1 MLETECCW
9 GDRGMRILLAED
21 DPNISGHVVEKL
33 AREGY
38 LVEVFASG
46 PDVWEEGETGDYSA
60 IILDL
65 GLPGMDGLSILK
77 RWRGAGINTPVLVLT
92 ARGSWMERVDGFDAG
107 ADDYLPK
114 PFRTEELLARLRALL
129 RRTGAVAARVKSAN
143 RFTLDESA
151 RRVTFDGRE
160 LDLSPLEYRM
170 IALFI
175 GKPGE
180 VLSPTELASQ
190 VQGRD
195 DDSAKNA
202 VEAMVARLRK
212 KTDSDAI
219 ETRRGFGYV
228 LPERPR

>member
-1 MLETECCW
+1 
-9 GDRGMRILLAED
+9 MRILLAED
-21 DPNISGHVVEKL
+21 DPNISGHVVENL
-33 AREGY
+33 GREGY
-38 LVEVFASG
+38 RVEVFASG

-129 RRTGAVAARVKSAN
+129 RRAGAVSARVKSAN

-195 DDSAKNA
+195 DDAAKNA
-202 VEAMVARLRK
+202 VEVMVARLRK

-228 LPERPR
+228 LPERPK

>member
-1 MLETECCW
+1 
-9 GDRGMRILLAED
+9 MRILLGED
-21 DPNISGHVVEKL
+21 DANISSHVVEAL
-33 AREGY
+33 GREGY
-38 LVEVFASG
+38 RIDVLATG
-46 PDVWEEGETGDYSA
+46 PQVWEEGETGDFAA

-77 RWRGAGINTPVLVLT
+77 RWRMAGINTPVLVLT

-114 PFRTEELLARLRALL
+114 PFRTEELIARLRALL
-129 RRTGAVAARVKSAN
+129 RRSGVGHARVKSAD
-143 RFTLDESA
+143 RFTLDENA

-170 IALFI
+170 LALFI
-175 GKPGE
+175 ARPGA
-180 VLSPTELASQ
+180 VLTAAELASQ

-195 DDSAKNA
+195 DDAAKNA

-228 LPERPR
+228 LPERRGA

>member
-1 MLETECCW
+1 
-9 GDRGMRILLAED
+9 MRILLAED

-33 AREGY
+33 TREGY
-38 LVEVFASG
+38 QVDVFPSG

-92 ARGSWMERVDGFDAG
+92 ARSSWMERVDGFDAG

-129 RRTGAVAARVKSAN
+129 RRAGAVTARVTSTE
-143 RFTLDESA
+143 RFTLDEGA

-170 IALFI
+170 IALLMAR
-175 GKPGE
+175 PGE
-180 VLSPTELASQ
+180 VFSPAELASQ

-195 DDSAKNA
+195 DDAAKNA

-212 KTDSDAI
+212 KTDADAI

-228 LPERPR
+228 LPERRM

>member
-1 MLETECCW
+1 
-9 GDRGMRILLAED
+9 MRILLAED
-21 DPNISGHVVEKL
+21 DPNIAAHVASRLE
-33 AREGY
+33 AEGY
-38 LVEVFASG
+38 GVDTLSHG
-46 PDVWEEGETGDYSA
+46 PDVWEQGESGNYA
-60 IILDL
+60 LVILDL

-77 RWRGAGINTPVLVLT
+77 RWRQAGLETPVLVLT

-114 PFRTEELLARLRALL
+114 PFRSEELLARLRALL
-129 RRTGAVAARVKSAN
+129 RRAGRVQPRVKSAD
-143 RFTLDESA
+143 RFTLDEHA

-170 IALFI
+170 VSLFI
-175 GKPGE
+175 DRPGA
-180 VLSPTELASQ
+180 VLTPAELASQ

-195 DDSAKNA
+195 DDAAKNA

-212 KTDSDAI
+212 KTDSNAI

-228 LPERPR
+228 LPGKAR

>member
-1 MLETECCW
+1 
-9 GDRGMRILLAED
+9 MRILLAED

-33 AREGY
+33 TREGY
-38 LVEVFASG
+38 RVDVFPSG

-129 RRTGAVAARVKSAN
+129 RRAGAATARVTSTE
-143 RFTLDESA
+143 RFTLDEGA

-170 IALFI
+170 IALFM
-175 GKPGE
+175 GRPGE
-180 VLSPTELASQ
+180 VFSPAELASQ

-195 DDSAKNA
+195 DDAAKNA

-212 KTDSDAI
+212 KTDADAI

-228 LPERPR
+228 LPERRM

>member
-1 MLETECCW
+1 
-9 GDRGMRILLAED
+9 MRILLAED

-33 AREGY
+33 TREGY
-38 LVEVFASG
+38 QVDVFPSG

-129 RRTGAVAARVKSAN
+129 RRAGAATARVTSTE
-143 RFTLDESA
+143 RFTLDEGA

-170 IALFI
+170 IALLMAR
-175 GKPGE
+175 PGE
-180 VLSPTELASQ
+180 VFSPAELASQ

-195 DDSAKNA
+195 DDAAKNA

-212 KTDSDAI
+212 KTDADAI

-228 LPERPR
+228 LPERRM